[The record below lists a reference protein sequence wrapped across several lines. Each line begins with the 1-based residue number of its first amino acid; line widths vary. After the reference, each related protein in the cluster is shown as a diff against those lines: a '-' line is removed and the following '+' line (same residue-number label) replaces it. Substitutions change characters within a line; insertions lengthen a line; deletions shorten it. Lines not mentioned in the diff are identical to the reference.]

1 MRWWLTVLIV
11 TTTIAVSGAQ
21 PSFAIYWLSFL
32 RDSSNNSVPIRI
44 NPSTGLI
51 DLTDGVFVD
60 SRFASVTADGR
71 KVVFQVGSGDTAQI
85 WGVVLDA
92 DNDGQV
98 GEDPIDG
105 SDNDSDGRTDED
117 PPASPF
123 LDSAGQPILGL
134 HPVASAD
141 GNHIAF
147 ASLQPYGG
155 LSGTGNRHQ
164 VYILDRQQ
172 NRIVP
177 ISALWVDSNGD
188 GIRDTYE
195 PCLGNCI
202 PVYVSADGRIVV
214 FLAEWLP
221 NLNIVDP
228 EGKGNATSIS
238 APPNNAPG
246 FWLVLVHDRDADGNG
261 IYDESGI
268 GATRTFVGSPQ
279 DPNTGNY
286 LPAVSV
292 SISANGRM
300 IAFVTPDDPANPD
313 ENWHVFVYDWQ
324 SRTGDFVRYANGK
337 PLPAFAPSL
346 SDDGTFLAY
355 LTPQQLDNDG
365 DGQVN
370 EDPVDGVDNDNDGN
384 VDEDPVDL
392 YPQTPM
398 DLVIRQLVD
407 PVTGQPPSQIRE
419 LRLSSLQLPLQTG
432 TADGSV
438 GWGYSDWWSA
448 ASLAVDPTNPN
459 IVYVAFHA
467 WTTDLIDLQLV
478 RNDLLVDPTGQNQ
491 PDRLRFYRGV
501 PNIFLA
507 RFDFTNFDADP
518 QAPNRIKLWRLNEW
532 TDQQQPNKRRGLPI
546 SLTINGTQP
555 QYRLTLAPNLLPTV
569 SFINGNRLFV
579 VFQSLAALD
588 GNDDNGLWDIYLATV
603 TLPLP

>member
-1 MRWWLTVLIV
+1 MRWWLTISVMA
-11 TTTIAVSGAQ
+11 TTVAVVVAQ
-21 PSFAIYWLSFL
+21 TPLTTQWLSFVL
-32 RDSSNNSVPIRI
+32 NNAGKPVPIRI
-44 NPSTGLI
+44 NPQTGLV
-51 DLTDGVFVD
+51 DLTNGVPVD
-60 SRFASVTADGR
+60 SRFPSVSADGMR
-71 KVVFQVGSGDTAQI
+71 VVFQVGRGNNAQI
-85 WGVVLDA
+85 WEAVFNA
-92 DNDGQV
+92 NANQW
-98 GEDPIDG
+98 
-105 SDNDSDGRTDED
+105 
-117 PPASPF
+117 
-123 LDSAGQPILGL
+123 QPVPVKNPETNTTLLGL
-134 HPVASAD
+134 HPIISAD

-147 ASLQPYGG
+147 ASTQPYGG
-155 LSGTGNRHQ
+155 FTTNDKQ
-164 VYILDRQQ
+164 QIYVLDRQQ

-177 ISALWVDSNGD
+177 ISVLWVDSDGD
-188 GIRDTYE
+188 GIRDTYQ
-195 PCLGNCI
+195 PCLGNCV
-202 PVYVSADGRIVV
+202 PVHVSADGRIVV

-221 NLNIVDP
+221 DQTNNPPQASALNIVDRDGDGVP
-228 EGKGNATSIS
+228 EQIAP
-238 APPNNAPG
+238 PPNNALG

-324 SRTGDFVRYANGK
+324 SRTGDFVRDANGN

-355 LTPQQLDNDG
+355 LTPQLDNDN
-365 DGQVN
+365 DGN
-370 EDPVDGVDNDNDGN
+370 LDEDPVDGVDNDDDGN
-384 VDEDPVDL
+384 VDEDPVEL
-392 YPQTPM
+392 YPQTTM
-398 DLVIRQLVD
+398 DLAIRQLVD
-407 PVTGQPPSQIRE
+407 PVTGQSPSQIRE

-491 PDRLRFYRGV
+491 TNRLRFYRGV

-518 QAPNRIKLWRLNEW
+518 QAPNRIRLWRLNEW
-532 TDQQQPNKRRGLPI
+532 TDQQQPNKRRGLPV
-546 SLTINGTQP
+546 SLTIDGTQP

-569 SFINGNRLFV
+569 SFVNGNRLFV